1 MFYKK
6 YSGFSLIEIVICVAI
21 VSIIYF
27 YTIPYFHQYMA
38 QEEIKKV
45 QKLLIYSNLTAKS
58 HASTYR
64 ANVVICSTDN
74 GEQCQKTQWHTGL
87 LIFQD
92 TNQNKQIDSNE
103 KIILYEKTKLK
114 YGTLDWRGTLAS
126 PHLTFMAKHDG
137 LPIGSNGS
145 FFYCSF
151 HNLPNKRIIL
161 SKMGHIRIE
170 NSKNC

>member
-6 YSGFSLIEIVICVAI
+6 YSGFSLIEIIICCAI
-21 VSIIYF
+21 ISIIYF

-45 QKLLIYSNLTAKS
+45 QKILSYSNLTAKS
-58 HASTYR
+58 HASTHR
-64 ANVVICSTDN
+64 NNVVICSTEN
-74 GEQCQKTQWHTGL
+74 GDQCQKLQWNKGL
-87 LIFQD
+87 LVFLD
-92 TNQNKQIDSNE
+92 TNQNKQIDANE
-103 KIILYEKTKLK
+103 TIILYEKTNLK
-114 YGTLDWRGTLAS
+114 YGTLDWRGTLS
-126 PHLTFMAKHDG
+126 SSTLTFMAKHDG

-151 HNLPNKRIIL
+151 QDSGSKRIVL

-170 NSKNC
+170 DNQNC

>member
-21 VSIIYF
+21 ISIIYF

-38 QEEIKKV
+38 QEEIKNV
-45 QKLLIYSNLTAKS
+45 QKLLSYSNLTAKS

-92 TNQNKQIDSNE
+92 TNQNKQVDSNE

-114 YGTLDWRGTLAS
+114 YGTLDWRGTLSS

-151 HNLPNKRIIL
+151 HNLSNKRIVL

-170 NSKNC
+170 DSKNC